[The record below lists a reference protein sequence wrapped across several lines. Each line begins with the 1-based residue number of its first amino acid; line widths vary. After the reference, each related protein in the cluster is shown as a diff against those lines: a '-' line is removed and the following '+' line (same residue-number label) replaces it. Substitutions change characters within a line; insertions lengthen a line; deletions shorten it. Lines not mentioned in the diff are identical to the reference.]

1 MIDPTTRWGRWCGA
15 TILTLALGFAL
26 MTVVGCSVAEK
37 TATPPASC
45 VSVTFV
51 RPERFTDVKDSVLS
65 SPRGTADLM
74 AEIDRY
80 LRTAGERYVPAGLS
94 LDLRVT
100 NIDLAGEF
108 EPWRGPQFDRVR
120 IMRDIYPPRMA
131 LEFRLTDA
139 SGALVKEGRRVL
151 LDQLYLSSAALN
163 NGDRLYYDKLLLG
176 DWLRREFAATTHA
189 TR

>member
-1 MIDPTTRWGRWCGA
+1 MNDRGTVIR
-15 TILTLALGFAL
+15 TLALGCLLPAA
-26 MTVVGCSVAEK
+26 VGCAVAPDRA
-37 TATPPASC
+37 ATPPDSRIA
-45 VSVTFV
+45 VTFV
-51 RPERFTDVKDSVLS
+51 QPERFTDVKDSLLG
-65 SPRGTADLM
+65 SPKGTANLL

-80 LRTAGERYVPAGLS
+80 LHSTGERYVPAGLT

-120 IMRDIYPPRMA
+120 IMRDIYPPRFA

-139 SGALVKEGRRVL
+139 SGAVVKEGQRVL

-163 NGDRLYYDKLLLG
+163 NGDPLYYDKLLLG
-176 DWLRREFAATTHA
+176 DWLRREFGTTA
-189 TR
+189 QVTK